1 MFELKVDK
9 IELKVKRVELFHLR
23 MPLVHYFETSFEKIH
38 TRDCIIVKI
47 FGNNEVGYGEVVASS
62 TPFYSYE
69 TVETAWHVLK
79 EFIIPI
85 ILNHEL
91 KTVEELAEKLAPIR
105 GHNMA
110 KAGVEEALFDIF
122 AKLQNIPIC
131 KAIGGT
137 REQIEVGVSIGI
149 QDSIKHLI
157 DRIEYFLTQGY
168 RRIKVKI
175 KPGWDIDVVKQIRKI
190 FKSIPLMVDANC
202 AYTLKDIDIFK
213 CLDDFDLMM
222 IEQPLTYDDMVDHA
236 RLQREIR
243 TPICLD
249 ESINSFAAARTAIEL
264 GSCKIINIKA
274 GRVGGLLNAKKIHDL
289 CRENDIPVW
298 CGGMLETG
306 IGRAHNVALAS
317 LPNFVLPG
325 DISGSH
331 RYYQEDIIEPPI
343 EVQKDG
349 TIKVPKEPGLG
360 FSVLDERINKFCLRK
375 ESFA

>member
-1 MFELKVDK
+1 MKVN
-9 IELKVKRVELFHLR
+9 RVELFHIR
-23 MPLVHYFETSFEKIH
+23 MPLVHYFETSFEK
-38 TRDCIIVKI
+38 TNARDCIIVKI
-47 FGNNEVGYGEVVASS
+47 FGTNEVGYGEVVVSS

-85 ILNHEL
+85 ILNHKL
-91 KTVEELAEKLAPIR
+91 KTIEELAERLAPIR

-122 AKLQNIPIC
+122 AKLQDIPMS

-137 REQIEVGVSIGI
+137 RERIEVGVSIGI
-149 QDSIKHLI
+149 QDSVKHLI
-157 DRIEYFLTQGY
+157 GRIEHFLAQGY

-175 KPGWDIDVVKQIRKI
+175 KPGWDIDVVKQIRKT
-190 FKSIPLMVDANC
+190 FRSIPLMVDANC
-202 AYTLKDIDIFK
+202 AYTLEDMDIFK
-213 CLDDFDLMM
+213 SLDDFDLMM
-222 IEQPLTYDDMVDHA
+222 IEQPLAYDDMVDHA
-236 RLQREIR
+236 ELQKEIR
-243 TPICLD
+243 TPVCLD

-274 GRVGGLLNAKKIHDL
+274 GRVGGLLNAKKVHDL

-306 IGRAHNVALAS
+306 IGRAHNIALAS

-325 DISGSH
+325 DISDSR
-331 RYYQEDIIEPPI
+331 RYYEEDIIKPPI

-349 TIKVPKEPGLG
+349 TIEVSKEVGLG
-360 FSVLDERINKFCLRK
+360 FSVLDEMINKFCLRK
-375 ESFA
+375 ESFP